1 MDNDIEKSKQRAQLA
16 VRGAV
21 AVGILPSLR
30 NGTIPCKDCGKPA
43 AHYDHRDYAKPL
55 EVESVCH
62 KCNHKRGSAKGIV
75 WRERREREV
84 SDAND
89 FWLSVNEFAQA
100 VRLRSRTI
108 YKAIRQKKI
117 AAVRIA
123 SAIRIPRAVL
133 RRLEQRAFVDARM
146 DAIGCP
152 PTPDQLDDKR

>member
-1 MDNDIEKSKQRAQLA
+1 M
-16 VRGAV
+16 
-21 AVGILPSLR
+21 PSLR

-43 AHYDHRDYAKPL
+43 AHHD
-55 EVESVCH
+55 H

-75 WRERREREV
+75 WREREV

-108 YKAIRQKKI
+108 YKAIREKKI

-133 RRLEQRAFVDARM
+133 RWLEQRAFVEARM

-152 PTPDQLDDKR
+152 PTPDQRDDKR